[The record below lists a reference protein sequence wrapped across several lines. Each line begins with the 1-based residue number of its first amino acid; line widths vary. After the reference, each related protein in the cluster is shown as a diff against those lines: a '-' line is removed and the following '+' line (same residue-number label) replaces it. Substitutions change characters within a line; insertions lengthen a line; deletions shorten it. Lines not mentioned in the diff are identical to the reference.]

1 MARRKVVAR
10 RPVEIVEWFDAHDA
24 PFHWTPAGQ
33 VGLDKVL
40 VQSVGFVV
48 AESDEHL
55 SLVTSDDGQGNV
67 ASGIV
72 IPKVNV
78 VARTRLDG

>member
-1 MARRKVVAR
+1 MARRRVVPR
-10 RPVEIVEWFDAHDA
+10 RRVEVVEWFDAHDA
-24 PFHWTPAGQ
+24 PYQWTPAAS
-33 VGLDKVL
+33 VGLEKVL

-48 AESDEHL
+48 AESDDHIT
-55 SLVTSDDGQGNV
+55 LVTSDDGQGNV

-72 IPKVNV
+72 VPKVNV